1 MGVEE
6 IIGQSKKRFVIV
18 AVILLV
24 ALGALWL
31 LLYGARSLKDQLI
44 RQNETRAQQTLANIT
59 EALKVYNEKYGG
71 YPDDLRRLRGGE
83 EGRSES
89 APPEKARLLE
99 TALAQNQFVRAGYR
113 FHYRGGQPEQRWA
126 ATVQLY
132 SGYRLT
138 AEPLT
143 PGASGDAFYHAD
155 ESGKIHVRSGQ
166 AAGPTDSVVP

>member
-6 IIGQSKKRFVIV
+6 IVGQLKKRFIIV

-31 LLYGARSLKDQLI
+31 LLSGARSLKDTLV
-44 RQNETRAQQTLANIT
+44 RQNETRAQQTLATINQ
-59 EALKVYNEKYGG
+59 ALKAYNEKYGG

-83 EGRSES
+83 EGRPES
-89 APPEKARLLE
+89 APPEKARLLD
-99 TALAQNQFVRAGYR
+99 TALAQDQFERNGYR
-113 FHYRGGQPEQRWA
+113 FRYRGSQPEQRWA

-143 PGASGDAFYHAD
+143 PGAGGNAFYYAD
-155 ESGKIHVRSGQ
+155 ENGKIHVRPGQ
-166 AAGPTDSVVP
+166 AAGPTDPLVQ